1 MSTLRF
7 RTSNAH
13 FAMYQKLQG
22 LQCTKDYYNSKT
34 DIEKQ
39 IAKID
44 KTSPR
49 YFCNNCSK
57 IKEIINRKDREFK
70 GCLTDTSKP
79 LKLIGVDGDIQRF
92 IGECTTFQECFS
104 KRSARNNQVSLKS
117 TNTDQCEKNDRCNNG
132 NSRTRGVGRKEQQ
145 GLDTET
151 SRTGSSRTQKPQS
164 TGAQQVEG
172 KDSKQETIVSQTRTI
187 ANTLPNPVTTQHGGS
202 ESVKNHQH
210 ITSEQVETS
219 TQPST
224 TSGHKSTKDVDSH
237 ALSPPPLSRS
247 DQKSDSD
254 IPLEQSHTD
263 IDPIQKNSTD
273 DQPDGNSP
281 GERDTAAQI
290 DVKQD
295 IAHQA
300 GVTETPD
307 SAVHGDK
314 VFVQKDL
321 SGSNVDRLKPA
332 STDTG
337 NVAASHVHNNRRHLG
352 NVVIDGETFD
362 KVYGEAVVHDH
373 PGTRSPE
380 IKDSVTERSNDSDT
394 IHGITSDGGGDH
406 TEVYNVN
413 NAGSETQSNASSCI
427 GNPCSNEQSTEINS
441 HNSET
446 LGMFNHISKILLEN
460 QGHMI
465 NASIPMGIVLLLNF
479 FLKVLTKKNMN
490 KGAGINQELH
500 SVLQEPSIMD
510 EERSIP
516 FSYSAFEYSS

>member
-1 MSTLRF
+1 M
-7 RTSNAH
+7 
-13 FAMYQKLQG
+13 
-22 LQCTKDYYNSKT
+22 
-34 DIEKQ
+34 
-39 IAKID
+39 
-44 KTSPR
+44 
-49 YFCNNCSK
+49 
-57 IKEIINRKDREFK
+57 RKVVLF
-70 GCLTDTSKP
+70 
-79 LKLIGVDGDIQRF
+79 
-92 IGECTTFQECFS
+92 
-104 KRSARNNQVSLKS
+104 KRSAHNRPVPLKS
-117 TNTDQCEKNDRCNNG
+117 TNTGLCEKNDRCNNG

-273 DQPDGNSP
+273 DKPDGHKSTKDVDSHALSPPPLSRSDHKSDSDIPLEQSHTDIDPIQKNSTDDQPDGNSP

-307 SAVHGDK
+307 SAVHADK

-406 TEVYNVN
+406 TEVSNVN

-479 FLKVLTKKNMN
+479 FLK
-490 KGAGINQELH
+490 
-500 SVLQEPSIMD
+500 
-510 EERSIP
+510 
-516 FSYSAFEYSS
+516 

>member
-1 MSTLRF
+1 MSQLSQYIRSIWGRYQQFNDNRCLTDFAKFKNEIEQKISALNRKNP
-7 RTSNAH
+7 NA
-13 FAMYQKLQG
+13 
-22 LQCTKDYYNSKT
+22 
-34 DIEKQ
+34 
-39 IAKID
+39 
-44 KTSPR
+44 
-49 YFCNNCSK
+49 FCNECVK
-57 IKEIINRKDREFK
+57 VKESITGKDREFK
-70 GCLTDTSKP
+70 KCYVGRSK
-79 LKLIGVDGDIQRF
+79 KLNLIEDNIDIKSF
-92 IGECTTFQECFS
+92 IDECIVFPECVR
-104 KRSARNNQVSLKS
+104 KRSAHNRPVPLRS
-117 TNTDQCEKNDRCNNG
+117 TNTGLCEKNDRCNNE

-273 DQPDGNSP
+273 DKPDGNSP

-295 IAHQA
+295 IARQA

-307 SAVHGDK
+307 SAIHADK
-314 VFVQKDL
+314 VFVQKDP
-321 SGSNVDRLKPA
+321 SGAN
-332 STDTG
+332 
-337 NVAASHVHNNRRHLG
+337 
-352 NVVIDGETFD
+352 IDL
-362 KVYGEAVVHDH
+362 YGEAVVHDH
-373 PGTRSPE
+373 PGTRNPE

-394 IHGITSDGGGDH
+394 IHGITSDGGGYH
-406 TEVYNVN
+406 TEVSYVN
-413 NAGSETQSNASSCI
+413 NAGNEAQSNASSCI

-465 NASIPMGIVLLLNF
+465 KASIPMGIVLLLT
-479 FLKVLTKKNMN
+479 FLFKYTPLWKILTKRKRN
-490 KGAGINQELH
+490 KQSHMKEKLQR
-500 SVLQEPSIMD
+500 VLQQPSIER
-510 EERSIP
+510 EERSVP

>member
-1 MSTLRF
+1 MSQLSQYIRSIWGRYQQFNDNRCLTDFAKFKNEIEQKISALNRKNP
-7 RTSNAH
+7 NA
-13 FAMYQKLQG
+13 
-22 LQCTKDYYNSKT
+22 
-34 DIEKQ
+34 
-39 IAKID
+39 
-44 KTSPR
+44 
-49 YFCNNCSK
+49 FCNECVK
-57 IKEIINRKDREFK
+57 VKESITGKDREFK
-70 GCLTDTSKP
+70 KCYVGRSK
-79 LKLIGVDGDIQRF
+79 KLNLIEDNIDIKSF
-92 IGECTTFQECFS
+92 IDECIVFPECVR
-104 KRSARNNQVSLKS
+104 KRSAHNRPVPLRS
-117 TNTDQCEKNDRCNNG
+117 TNTGLCEKNDRCNNE

-273 DQPDGNSP
+273 DKPDGNSP

-307 SAVHGDK
+307 SAVHADK

-406 TEVYNVN
+406 TEVSNVN

>member
-1 MSTLRF
+1 M
-7 RTSNAH
+7 AH
-13 FAMYQKLQG
+13 WNEQYRNVLWRYQQFNDNR
-22 LQCTKDYYNSKT
+22 CIT
-34 DIEKQ
+34 DFVNFK
-39 IAKID
+39 
-44 KTSPR
+44 
-49 YFCNNCSK
+49 
-57 IKEIINRKDREFK
+57 KEIEPKISALNKKDPKVFCKECVIIKDSIIGKDTGFK
-70 GCLTDTSKP
+70 KCSAGGSK
-79 LKLIGVDGDIQRF
+79 KLNLIEDNSDIQRF
-92 IGECTTFQECFS
+92 IGECTTFHECVR
-104 KRSARNNQVSLKS
+104 KRSAHNRPVPLKS
-117 TNTDQCEKNDRCNNG
+117 TNTGLCEKNDRCNNG

-281 GERDTAAQI
+281 
-290 DVKQD
+290 
-295 IAHQA
+295 
-300 GVTETPD
+300 
-307 SAVHGDK
+307 
-314 VFVQKDL
+314 
-321 SGSNVDRLKPA
+321 
-332 STDTG
+332 DTG

-406 TEVYNVN
+406 TEVSNVN

-479 FLKVLTKKNMN
+479 FLK
-490 KGAGINQELH
+490 
-500 SVLQEPSIMD
+500 
-510 EERSIP
+510 
-516 FSYSAFEYSS
+516 